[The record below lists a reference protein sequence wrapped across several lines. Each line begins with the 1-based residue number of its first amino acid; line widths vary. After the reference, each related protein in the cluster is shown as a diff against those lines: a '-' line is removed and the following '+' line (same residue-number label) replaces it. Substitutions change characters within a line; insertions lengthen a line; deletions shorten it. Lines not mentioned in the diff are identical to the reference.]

1 MDPGLN
7 PDSNFVNLENARFEE
22 QKNIMKK
29 IQKEGFCPFCLKNA
43 RKSKLMPIIK
53 KGKYWHIRQ
62 NSWPYEN
69 TKVHL
74 LIIYNSHA
82 EKISDIC
89 PEAAKELFELA
100 KWSEIKY
107 DIAGGGM
114 AIGMRFGD
122 PRLNGA
128 TVSHIHVHFISAKIT
143 DKSDPEYKPVRIR
156 VG

>member
-1 MDPGLN
+1 MDPSLN

-22 QKNIMKK
+22 QKKIMEK

-43 RKSKLMPIIK
+43 RKSKLLPIIK
-53 KGKYWHIRQ
+53 KGKYWHIRH

-74 LIIYNSHA
+74 LAIYNIHA
-82 EKISDIC
+82 EKMSDIDS
-89 PEAAKELFELA
+89 EAAKELFELA
-100 KWSEIKY
+100 KWYETEY
-107 DIAGGGM
+107 DIKGG

-122 PRLNGA
+122 PLLNGA
-128 TVSHIHVHFISAKIT
+128 TVNHIHVHFISAKIT
-143 DKSDPEYKPVRIR
+143 DKNDPQYKPVRIR